1 MCALYGYLDYGKR
14 VPWKL
19 LQKLVQALANASE
32 VRGTHATGIAYNHD
46 DTLTIFK
53 RPKPAHKLHFR
64 IPEGTAAVMGHTR
77 YTTQGNQKFNHNN
90 HPFRGHAG
98 AEFALAHNGV
108 LWNDDILRKQLRLPD
123 TVIETD
129 SYIAVQLIE
138 SQGNLSFDTMR
149 YTAETVRG
157 YFTFTILDRY
167 NSLYFIK
174 GESPLYLIHFPSI
187 GLYVYSSTKEIM
199 TTAFRKLSVRFPR
212 YEVIPL
218 EEGEL
223 LRIAPDGSITRDKFA
238 VQEDYAAF
246 SPWFHSHLYGWDFQ
260 EQVDYP
266 ADDYSTLIEL
276 CGYYGVD
283 PETIQYLRELGFSY
297 DEIED
302 YLMHP
307 DSYGE
312 DLTMYEPV

>member
-32 VRGTHATGIAYNHD
+32 VRGTHATGIAYNTD
-46 DTLTIFK
+46 NALTIFK

-64 IPEGTAAVMGHTR
+64 IPEGTTAVMGHTR
-77 YTTQGNQKFNHNN
+77 YTTQGNQKYNQNN

-98 AEFALAHNGV
+98 TDFCLAHNGV
-108 LWNDDILRKQLRLPD
+108 LWNDASLRKQLHLPD
-123 TVIETD
+123 TNIETD
-129 SYIAVQLIE
+129 TFVAVQLIE
-138 SQGNLSFDTMR
+138 SQGDLSFDSLR
-149 YTAETVRG
+149 YAAEKVRG
-157 YFTFTILDRY
+157 SFTFTLLDEWDNLYIL
-167 NSLYFIK
+167 K
-174 GESPLYLIHFPSI
+174 GDSPLHLIHFPSI
-187 GLYVYSSTKEIM
+187 GLYVYSSTAEIM
-199 TTAFRKLSVRFPR
+199 TAAFRRLSIRFPK
-212 YEVIPL
+212 YEVIPV

-223 LRIAPDGSITRDKFA
+223 LRIAPDGTITRDKFT

-246 SPWFHSHLYGWDFQ
+246 SPWFHTHLHDW
-260 EQVDYP
+260 DYP
-266 ADDYSTLIEL
+266 ERRDEPEDDYITLSDL
-276 CGYYGVD
+276 CGYFGVD
-283 PETIQYLRELGFSY
+283 PETIQYLRELGFTY

-312 DLTMYEPV
+312 DLSVYEPI